1 MSIPKNRP
9 NRRAILLFSFW
20 ATYSNV
26 AVAQQSQLQPL
37 HSVNEGATASQFT
50 NSISSKPEVRLV
62 RMQDDNPFLFP
73 SKLALLAPD
82 FAHIQ
87 HEHYLPAFE
96 AGMKQQ
102 LAEIHKIAE
111 LAEPP
116 TFENTLV
123 ALEKSGEIL
132 KRVQAVFFNMTTANT
147 DKKIQEIEDKIAP
160 RLASH
165 SDDIY
170 LNRKLFAHVETLW
183 HQRTKQNWNEEQQR
197 LVKEYYES
205 FVRAGAMLN
214 DEQQTRVRAIN
225 EELSSLTTQFQQN
238 LLAITKERSVVV
250 DDVAS
255 LDGMSAADI
264 AAAKEAA
271 KTKGHDGKFLLAI
284 TNTTRQPVLLSLKNR
299 DVRKRV
305 WLASAHRGLG
315 EAGGLDNRGLVLSIA
330 GLRAKRAKLLG
341 YPSHAAFTLE
351 NQMAAKPE
359 AAFKM
364 LRDLAPGVL
373 AKAKTEAMD
382 IMRFMK
388 QDGIDGEP
396 EAWDWEFYS
405 EKVRAEKYQI
415 DENLVKPYFEMES
428 VLQNGVFYTYGKLYG
443 ITFKERKDLPVYHP
457 TVRVFDVLGAD
468 RKQIGLFYAD
478 YFHRDAKQGGA
489 WMDAYIQ
496 QSRLLQ
502 QLPVV
507 VNVMNIPMPA
517 TGEPTLLSLDH
528 VTTMFHELGH
538 GVHGLFS
545 AVEYPTLS
553 GTSVPRD
560 FVEFPSTFHEDWAI
574 HPEVLNNYA
583 RHYKTGE
590 TIPKDLLDKSIA
602 ANKFNKGYETLEY
615 VSAALLDLGWH
626 SILTDEIPT
635 DVIAFENQLLKSFG
649 MDYAPVPPRYRT
661 SYFAHI
667 WSGGYSA
674 SYYAYLWSEVLAAD
688 AFAHMGRLG
697 GLTSTNGALYRDKIL
712 SRGGTREVMQQYKD
726 FRGQEPTVDALL
738 VRRGLK

>member
-1 MSIPKNRP
+1 MFKLKTRAAK
-9 NRRAILLFSFW
+9 RAILLSGFLTTCSQMGI
-20 ATYSNV
+20 
-26 AVAQQSQLQPL
+26 AQQTIPL
-37 HSVNEGATASQFT
+37 PS
-50 NSISSKPEVRLV
+50 NSSPVTYQGRMV
-62 RMQDDNPFLFP
+62 RMQNDNPFLLP

-82 FAHIQ
+82 FAKIQ

-96 AGMKQQ
+96 TGMKQQ
-102 LAEIHKIAE
+102 LAQVREIAE

-132 KRVQAVFFNMTTANT
+132 ERVQAVFFNMTTANT
-147 DKKIQEIEDKIAP
+147 DEKIQEIEEKIAP

-170 LNRKLFAHVETLW
+170 LNKNLFARVESLW
-183 HQRTKQNWNEEQQR
+183 LQRTQQNWNEERQH
-197 LVKEYYES
+197 LIKKYYEN
-205 FVRAGAMLN
+205 FVRAGARLN
-214 DEQQTRVRAIN
+214 DQQQTRVRAIN

-238 LLAITKERSVVV
+238 LLAITKERGVVV
-250 DDVAS
+250 DDVGQ

-271 KTKGHDGKFLLAI
+271 KTKGHDGKYLLAI

-299 DVRKRV
+299 GVRKRV
-305 WLASAHRGLG
+305 WLASANRGLG

-330 GLRAKRAKLLG
+330 RLRAERAKLLG

-373 AKAKTEAMD
+373 AKAKTEGSD

-396 EAWDWEFYS
+396 QAWDWEFYS

-428 VLQNGVFYTYGKLYG
+428 VLQNGVFYTYEKLYG
-443 ITFKERKDLPVYHP
+443 IQFKERKDLPVYHP

-468 RKQIGLFYAD
+468 GKQIGLFYAD

-489 WMDAYIQ
+489 WMDAYIP
-496 QSRLLQ
+496 QSRLLN

-507 VNVMNIPMPA
+507 VNVMNIPVPA
-517 TGEPTLLSLDH
+517 EGEPTLLSLDH

-574 HPEVLNNYA
+574 HPEVLKNYA
-583 RHYKTGE
+583 KHYKTGE

-626 SILTDEIPT
+626 SISMDEIPT

>member
-1 MSIPKNRP
+1 
-9 NRRAILLFSFW
+9 
-20 ATYSNV
+20 
-26 AVAQQSQLQPL
+26 
-37 HSVNEGATASQFT
+37 
-50 NSISSKPEVRLV
+50 
-62 RMQDDNPFLFP
+62 MQNDNPFLMP
-73 SKLALLAPD
+73 SKLALHAPD
-82 FAHIQ
+82 FAKIK

-96 AGMKQQ
+96 AGIAQQ
-102 LAEIHKIAE
+102 LAQTKEIAE
-111 LAEPP
+111 QKEPP
-116 TFENTLV
+116 TFANTLIS
-123 ALEKSGEIL
+123 LEKSGEIL
-132 KRVQAVFFNMTTANT
+132 ERVQAVFFNMSTANT
-147 DKKIQEIEDKIAP
+147 DESIQEIEEKIAP

-170 LNRKLFAHVETLW
+170 LNKKLFARVETLW
-183 HQRTKQNWNEEQQR
+183 NQRTTQSWNEEQQR
-197 LVKEYYES
+197 LLKEYYEN
-205 FVRAGAMLN
+205 FVRAGARLH
-214 DEQQTRVRAIN
+214 DAQQTRVRAIN

-238 LLAITKERSVVV
+238 LLAITKERGVVV
-250 DDVAS
+250 EDVAQ
-255 LDGMSAADI
+255 LEGMSAADI

-271 KTKGHDGKFLLAI
+271 TAKGHEGKYLLAI
-284 TNTTRQPVLLSLKNR
+284 TNTTRQPVLLSLQNR
-299 DVRKRV
+299 ELRKRV
-305 WLASAHRGLG
+305 WLASANRGLG
-315 EAGGLDNRGLVLSIA
+315 EAGGLDNQGLVLA
-330 GLRAKRAKLLG
+330 MARLRAERAKLLG
-341 YPSHAAFTLE
+341 YASHAAFTLE
-351 NQMAAKPE
+351 NQMAANPE

-373 AKAKTEAMD
+373 AKAKLEAAD
-382 IMRFMK
+382 IQRFMK
-388 QDGIDGEP
+388 KDGIDGDLEP
-396 EAWDWEFYS
+396 WDWEYYS

-415 DENLVKPYFEMES
+415 DESLVKPYFEMES

-443 ITFKERKDLPVYHP
+443 IQFKERKDLPTYHP

-468 RKQIGLFYAD
+468 GKQIGLFYAD

-489 WMDAYIQ
+489 WMDGFIA
-496 QSRLLQ
+496 QSRLLN

-517 TGEPTLLSLDH
+517 AGEPTLLSLDD

-545 AVEYPTLS
+545 SVEYPALS

-583 RHYKTGE
+583 RHFKTGE
-590 TIPKDLLDKSIA
+590 TIPKTLLDKSIA

-615 VSAALLDLGWH
+615 LSAALLDLGWH
-626 SILTDEIPT
+626 SISTEEVPT
-635 DVIAFENQLLKSFG
+635 DVVAFEKQLLKSFG

-661 SYFAHI
+661 AYFAHV

-674 SYYAYLWSEVLAAD
+674 GYYAYLWSEVLAAD
-688 AFAHMGRLG
+688 AFAHMRNQG
-697 GLTSTNGALYRDKIL
+697 GLTESNGAKYRDAIL

-726 FRGQEPTVDALL
+726 YRGQEPTVEALL

>member
-1 MSIPKNRP
+1 MSNIFNGTAKRT
-9 NRRAILLFSFW
+9 ILLFAVLTACCNDGFSQSTLPRSSFSTSRN
-20 ATYSNV
+20 ARM
-26 AVAQQSQLQPL
+26 
-37 HSVNEGATASQFT
+37 
-50 NSISSKPEVRLV
+50 I
-62 RMQDDNPFLFP
+62 RMQTENPFLLP
-73 SKLALLAPD
+73 SKLTLLAPD
-82 FAHIQ
+82 FAVIH
-87 HEHYLPAFE
+87 HDHYLPAFD
-96 AGMKQQ
+96 AGMSQQ
-102 LAEIHKIAE
+102 LQQVREIAE
-111 LAEPP
+111 LTSAP

-123 ALEKSGEIL
+123 ALEKSGEVL
-132 KRVQAVFFNMTTANT
+132 ERVQSVFFNMTTANT
-147 DKKIQEIEDKIAP
+147 DEKIQEIEEKIAP

-170 LNRKLFAHVETLW
+170 LNKKLFARVESLW
-183 HQRTKQNWNEEQQR
+183 RQRTEQTWNEEQQR
-197 LVKEYYES
+197 LLKEYYEN
-205 FVRAGAMLN
+205 FVRAGARL
-214 DEQQTRVRAIN
+214 DEQQQTRVRAIN
-225 EELSSLTTQFQQN
+225 EELSTLTTQFQQN
-238 LLAITKERSVVV
+238 LLAITKERSVIVE
-250 DDVAS
+250 DTAQ
-255 LDGMSAADI
+255 LAGMSTADI

-271 KTKGHDGKFLLAI
+271 TAKGLDGKYLLAI
-284 TNTTRQPVLLSLKNR
+284 TNTTRQPVLLSLNDR
-299 DVRKRV
+299 ELRKRV
-305 WLASAHRGLG
+305 WLASANRGLG
-315 EAGGLDNRGLVLSIA
+315 ESGGLDNRDLVLKLA
-330 GLRAKRAKLLG
+330 RLRAERAKLLG

-351 NQMAAKPE
+351 NQMALKPE

-373 AKAKTEAMD
+373 AKTKLEASD
-382 IMRFMK
+382 IMEFMK
-388 QDGIDGEP
+388 RDGIGGEP

-443 ITFKERKDLPVYHP
+443 IQFKERKDLPVYHP

-468 RKQIGLFYAD
+468 GKQIGLFYAD

-489 WMDAYIQ
+489 WMDAFVS
-496 QSRLLQ
+496 QSRLLN

-507 VNVMNIPMPA
+507 VNVMNIPLPA
-517 TGEPTLLSLDH
+517 AGEPTLLSLDH

-545 AVEYPTLS
+545 SVEYPTLS

-574 HPEVLNNYA
+574 YPEVLNNYA

-626 SILTDEIPT
+626 SISADEVPT
-635 DVIAFENQLLKSFG
+635 DVVAFENQLLRSYG

-661 SYFAHI
+661 SYFAHV

-674 SYYAYLWSEVLAAD
+674 GYYAYLWSEVLAAD
-688 AFAHMGRLG
+688 AFAHMGKLG
-697 GLTSTNGALYRDKIL
+697 GLTAANGALFRDKVL

>member
-1 MSIPKNRP
+1 MFKPIIRYSKLS
-9 NRRAILLFSFW
+9 ILLSGIL
-20 ATYSNV
+20 AAYSQ
-26 AVAQQSQLQPL
+26 AGIAQQTIPTPSNSSPVTSQ
-37 HSVNEGATASQFT
+37 G
-50 NSISSKPEVRLV
+50 RMV
-62 RMQDDNPFLFP
+62 RMQNDNPFLLP

-82 FAHIQ
+82 FAKIQ
-87 HEHYLPAFE
+87 HEHYMPAFE

-102 LAEIHKIAE
+102 LAQVHEIAE
-111 LAEPP
+111 LTKPP

-132 KRVQAVFFNMTTANT
+132 ERVQAIFFNMTTANT
-147 DKKIQEIEDKIAP
+147 DEKIQEIEEKIAP

-170 LNRKLFAHVETLW
+170 LNKKLFARVESLW
-183 HQRTKQNWNEEQQR
+183 QQRTKQNWNEEQQR
-197 LVKEYYES
+197 LLKEYYEN
-205 FVRAGAMLN
+205 FVRAGAKLN
-214 DEQQTRVRAIN
+214 DQQQTRIRAIN

-238 LLAITKERSVVV
+238 LLAITKERGVVV
-250 DDVAS
+250 DEVAQ
-255 LDGMSAADI
+255 LDGMTAADI

-271 KTKGHDGKFLLAI
+271 KTKGHDGKYLLAI

-299 DVRKRV
+299 EVRKRV
-305 WLASAHRGLG
+305 WFASANRGLG

-330 GLRAKRAKLLG
+330 RLRAERAKLLG

-373 AKAKTEAMD
+373 AKAKAEASD

-388 QDGIDGEP
+388 QDGIEGEP
-396 EAWDWEFYS
+396 QAWDWEFYS

-443 ITFKERKDLPVYHP
+443 IQFKERKDLPVYHP
-457 TVRVFDVLGAD
+457 TVRVFDVLEAD
-468 RKQIGLFYAD
+468 GKQIGLFYAD

-489 WMDAYIQ
+489 WMDAYIP
-496 QSRLLQ
+496 QSRLLN

-517 TGEPTLLSLDH
+517 AGEPTLLSLDH

-574 HPEVLNNYA
+574 HPEVLKNYA
-583 RHYKTGE
+583 RHTKTGE

-626 SILTDEIPT
+626 SISTEEVPT
-635 DVIAFENQLLKSFG
+635 DVVAFENQLLKSFG

-661 SYFAHI
+661 TYFAHV

-688 AFAHMGRLG
+688 AFAHMGTLG
-697 GLTSTNGALYRDKIL
+697 GLTAANGALYRDKIL
-712 SRGGTREVMQQYKD
+712 SRGGTREVMLQYKD